1 MKVAVMGGTGMIG
14 SQVVER
20 LRASGHEVAGHSRS
34 SGVDLVSGEGVTE
47 AVAGID
53 VVVDVTN
60 SPTFDA
66 ASVEFFRSSATHLI
80 RESAKAGVGHLVVL
94 SIVGVDEVPGMDYY
108 KAKVLQEEIVKS
120 GSIPYSI
127 VRATQ
132 FMEFMRF
139 LVSMAAQ
146 ETPVRMPSTPV
157 QPVTAREVAA
167 VVTETAVNPPLRGT
181 VDLAGPEVFPFDAL
195 GRITLAAEG
204 DDREVVT
211 DDSAGMLAVVPGDA
225 LTAKAGAR
233 LATTRYRDW
242 LAS

>member
-14 SQVVER
+14 SQVVKD
-20 LRASGHEVAGHSRS
+20 LREAGHEAVGYSRS
-34 SGVDLVSGEGVTE
+34 SGVDLTTGQGVAE
-47 AVAGID
+47 AVADAD

-66 ASVEFFRSSATHLI
+66 ASVEFFRSAATHLVE
-80 RESAKAGVGHLVVL
+80 ESEKAGVGHLVLL
-94 SIVGVDEVPGMDYY
+94 SIVGVDLVPAMDYY
-108 KAKVLQEEIVKS
+108 KAKVVQEEIVKS
-120 GSIPYSI
+120 GSVPYSI

-132 FMEFMRF
+132 FMEFMQF

-157 QPVTAREVAA
+157 QPITAREVAA
-167 VVTETAVNPPLRGT
+167 VVGEIAVSSPLQGT
-181 VDLAGPEVFPFDAL
+181 VDLAGPEVFPFDEL
-195 GRITLAAEG
+195 GRITLAAAK

-225 LTAKAGAR
+225 LTAGEGAR
-233 LATTRYRDW
+233 LATTRYQDW
-242 LAS
+242 LS